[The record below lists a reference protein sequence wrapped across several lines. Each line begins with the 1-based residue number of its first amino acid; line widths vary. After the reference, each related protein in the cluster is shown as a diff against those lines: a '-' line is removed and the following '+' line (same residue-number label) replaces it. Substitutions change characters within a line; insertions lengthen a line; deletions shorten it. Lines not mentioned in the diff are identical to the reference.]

1 MKPKPAQVSSLAL
14 QVYCVR
20 LEDGNAGAVRRV
32 LAEDKDNGQK
42 MRGRAMAYAPIVRA
56 LLTILDLS
64 SDLVDDAIK
73 DPLL

>member
-1 MKPKPAQVSSLAL
+1 MKPRPDQVSALAL
-14 QVYCVR
+14 QVYCAR

-42 MRGRAMAYAPIVRA
+42 IRGRAMAYAPIVRA

-73 DPLL
+73 DPLP